1 MIEKMNVLSVGWME
15 RLRRGMTVALIFLSV
30 STVAAQELE
39 SQWLSTA
46 YVGAAGTLAFRQGGE
61 RVGGGDVRL
70 GVELSDA
77 FSPELDAGWHENS
90 AFLALQDLVHL
101 SAFEMYDRFFGY
113 SRFDP
118 FFTFGGGGWIGGF
131 EQFGPMA
138 GIGAFWHLDDNWSIR
153 AEASTIL
160 GLDGECEMIY
170 LMSVGLQYSF
180 GGQGE

>member
-1 MIEKMNVLSVGWME
+1 MFRSHLPVFAAAFMSV
-15 RLRRGMTVALIFLSV
+15 V
-30 STVAAQELE
+30 STSFAEG
-39 SQWLSTA
+39 LSPFDSA
-46 YVGAAGTLAFRQGGE
+46 YVGASGTIALRQGGG
-61 RVGGGDVRL
+61 RLGGGDVKF
-70 GVELSDA
+70 GAYLSDNIA
-77 FSPELDAGWHENS
+77 LDFDAGWHENS
-90 AFLALQDLVHL
+90 AFLAARGLVHL
-101 SAFEMYDRFFGY
+101 SAFELYDRFFGY

-131 EQFGPMA
+131 GQVGPSV

-180 GGQGE
+180 GEQGE

>member
-1 MIEKMNVLSVGWME
+1 MRGEGFMLRS
-15 RLRRGMTVALIFLSV
+15 RLPVFAAAFLTVV
-30 STVAAQELE
+30 STSFAEG
-39 SQWLSTA
+39 LSPFDSA
-46 YVGAAGTLAFRQGGE
+46 YVGAAGTLAFRQGGG

-70 GVELSDA
+70 GVELSDV

-101 SAFEMYDRFFGY
+101 SAFETYDRFFGY

-131 EQFGPMA
+131 GQVGPSV

>member
-1 MIEKMNVLSVGWME
+1 MADALHDGAGASGA
-15 RLRRGMTVALIFLSV
+15 LRRGLVAALIALSV
-30 STVAAQELE
+30 SAVEAQELE

-46 YVGAAGTLAFRQGGE
+46 YVGAAGTFAFRQGGG

-70 GVELSDA
+70 GVELSNV

-101 SAFEMYDRFFGY
+101 SAFETYDRFFGY

-153 AEASTIL
+153 VDASAIL
-160 GLDGECEMIY
+160 GLDGECEMLY
-170 LMSVGLQYSF
+170 SVSAGLQYSF
-180 GGQGE
+180 GN